1 MERQR
6 VERGRARA
14 WKCDAFVK
22 RPRSERVELAHEIAR
37 SPAGDRA
44 GDHAELVV
52 IELRS
57 LSRAVVPFSRLQPQG
72 TPAELADVSALNAA
86 LG

>member
-1 MERQR
+1 MTP
-6 VERGRARA
+6 
-14 WKCDAFVK
+14 W
-22 RPRSERVELAHEIAR
+22 SVELAHEIAR
-37 SPAGDRA
+37 SPAGDRAGDRTGDRAAGRSPARDRA